1 MRADAKMK
9 MRHAESNCEIAVH
22 RSDLGRRRR
31 RMELEGRALND
42 GTEDY
47 IAPMVLEQI
56 AKQGFQLLFVCGQIE
71 DVESRAVDF
80 NHSARPM
87 F

>member
-1 MRADAKMK
+1 
-9 MRHAESNCEIAVH
+9 
-22 RSDLGRRRR
+22 
-31 RMELEGRALND
+31 MELEGRALND
-42 GTEDY
+42 GTEND

-56 AKQGFQLLFVCGQIE
+56 TEQIFERLFVRGQIE

-80 NHSARPM
+80 NRAPWPM